1 MTSRLAFFSTAL
13 IVVLL
18 QGCGPRIPIA
28 PGTPVS
34 NLVLTSTGT
43 QARFDHFILDDRS
56 YSPSMFSFD
65 VPAGHHSVGIR
76 FTITTSDWCHAG
88 DQVCNVT
95 SLFGECTGTFTA
107 EPNESYRILLD
118 TRNGSLGGSIQKRS
132 GSTVYLGQD
141 EDIIGP
147 LTCKNTGQ
155 KEQRAP
161 EGLITF

>member
-1 MTSRLAFFSTAL
+1 MTAGRVLAFAL
-13 IVVLL
+13 LL
-18 QGCGPRIPIA
+18 VASVQGCGPRIPIA
-28 PGTPVS
+28 PGAPTS
-34 NLVLTSTGT
+34 AITLSSTGT
-43 QARFDHFILDDRS
+43 QARFDQFIFDGKA
-56 YSPSMFSFD
+56 YSTSMFSFD

-95 SLFGECTGTFTA
+95 SLVGECTGTFTA

-118 TRNGSLGGSIQKRS
+118 TRNGSLGGRIQKRA
-132 GSTVYLGQD
+132 GPAVYLGQD

-147 LTCKNTGQ
+147 LTCEKTGQ